1 MATTLFRIGDMR
13 SFLFALMVACGG
25 IATASDPSVADAVR
39 YAKLRDTVR
48 IQNANPGGIKSELE
62 AAVKIYAQDG
72 DIWWR
77 LGQARLAAKEYDPA
91 IEAYQKS
98 LELGAFGNKFRAG
111 AQYDLAC
118 AYALKGEK
126 EKAFDWLRKSMA
138 SGFRDLQHVRR
149 DADLDSLHADSRW
162 EELAATKDV
171 SKMSRDEGWRYDLWL
186 MHREVS
192 RIHFNPNALF
202 TKAEQDGW
210 VKRLHDDIP
219 KMDDDEVKVAFMKY
233 TRRIGDGHTGVR
245 PSHAQGFASLPI
257 QMYWFEEGIYV
268 VAADPKFKDL
278 VGSRVVQVCG
288 KPVEQVVSKLE
299 EVIQSDN
306 YQGVR
311 AIVPRYLTL
320 PGLLHGLGLMPKGNS
335 VEMVLRDAAGK
346 ERKVTIDAVPNPDM
360 KDWATLRDSSPAAS
374 PAYLKYRDK
383 PYWFEHLP
391 DQKAVYFQY
400 NSVRN
405 DPKEDTEKFAE
416 RLFDFI
422 EKNGVERL
430 IVDVRWNGGGN
441 SFLNR
446 PIVNGIIGCKKIN
459 KRGSLFVITGRQTFS
474 AAQNFTTDLDRALD
488 PIFVGEPTGSSPN
501 FVGETVMF
509 TLPFSGMTGSISDLY
524 WQRSWPMDHRTWIAP
539 DLPAP
544 PSVELFKANRD
555 PALEAIRE
563 YLKG

>member
-1 MATTLFRIGDMR
+1 MR

-39 YAKLRDTVR
+39 YAKLRDTAR
-48 IQNANPGGIKSELE
+48 TLNAQPSAAKDSLE

-91 IEAYQKS
+91 IEAYQKA

-138 SGFRDLQHVRR
+138 SGFRDLQHLRT
-149 DADLDSLHADSRW
+149 DSDLNALHADRRW
-162 EELAATKDV
+162 EDLAATKDV

-192 RIHFNPNALF
+192 RIHFNPNALY
-202 TKAEQDGW
+202 TKADQDAW
-210 VKRLHDDIP
+210 VKKLHDEIP

-233 TRRIGDGHTGVR
+233 MRRFGDGHTEIF
-245 PSHAQGFASLPI
+245 PSEGRAIPTLPM
-257 QMYWFEEGIYV
+257 QLYWFEEGIYV
-268 VAADPKFKDL
+268 TSADPKLKQL
-278 VGSRVVQVCG
+278 VGMQVVRIAG
-288 KPVEQVVSKLE
+288 KPVSEVIAKVE
-299 EVIQSDN
+299 EVVPKDN
-306 YQGVR
+306 AQGVKSL
-311 AIVPRYLTL
+311 APRFLVI
-320 PGLLHGLGLMPKGNS
+320 PALLKGLGLSSS
-335 VEMVLRDAAGK
+335 VDRLELVVKDSSGK
-346 ERKVTIDAVPNPDM
+346 EMKETVQAVASPDQAN
-360 KDWATLRDSSPAAS
+360 WSATRDTSEAAS
-374 PAYLKYRDK
+374 PLYLKRRNQVF
-383 PYWFEHLP
+383 WFEHLP
-391 DQKAVYFQY
+391 DLKAVYFQY

-405 DPKEDTEKFAE
+405 DAQETTEQFSQ

-422 EKNGVERL
+422 EKNDVERL

-446 PIVNGIIGCKKIN
+446 PIVNGIIGCKKVN

-474 AAQNFTTDLDRALD
+474 AAQNFSTDLDRAVS

-501 FVGETVMF
+501 FVGETVRF
-509 TLPFSGMTGSISDLY
+509 SLPYSKMVGSISDLY

-544 PSVELFKANRD
+544 PSVELFKSNRD